1 MNTEEMFLTILNR
14 MNSIEASLTDL
25 NAKMDK
31 LDGRISD
38 LRYDAVMELYLVR
51 TEIHG
56 RNKLLEKEIGTQSS
70 KADNSIFAKDIE
82 GYDKI
87 NLRLEVLERGYQEL
101 KEKIV

>member
-14 MNSIEASLTDL
+14 MNSIEAGMTDL

-31 LDGRISD
+31 LDGRISE

-56 RNKLLEKEIGTQSS
+56 RNKLLEKEIGTHSS